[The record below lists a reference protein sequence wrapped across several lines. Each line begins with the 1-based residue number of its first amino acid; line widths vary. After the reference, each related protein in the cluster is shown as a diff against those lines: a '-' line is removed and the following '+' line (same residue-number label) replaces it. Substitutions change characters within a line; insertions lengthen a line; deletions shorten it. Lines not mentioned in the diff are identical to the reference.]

1 MNEVKALKHENGLLK
16 DEVRDAKDASE
27 KAPSAVMAALV
38 DKLRADQVLI
48 PPKITNIGLHIFV
61 ITKAPTYSEAK
72 RNHFRT
78 KMTTLGS
85 RIFDLVFFWG
95 GAATPCAFPPPR
107 PSIFSDYSFWPTS
120 LLTRMTS
127 ISLLMQWLLTSQ
139 WMFDLVCDMYYIGL
153 N

>member
-85 RIFDLVFFWG
+85 RIFDLVFFG
-95 GAATPCAFPPPR
+95 GGQRPLVPFLLLGPPFFPIILFGPLPC
-107 PSIFSDYSFWPTS
+107 
-120 LLTRMTS
+120 
-127 ISLLMQWLLTSQ
+127 
-139 WMFDLVCDMYYIGL
+139 
-153 N
+153 

>member
-1 MNEVKALKHENGLLK
+1 LK

-85 RIFDLVFFWG
+85 RIFDLVFFG
-95 GAATPCAFPPPR
+95 GGGSDPLCLSSSSALHFFRLFFLAHFLVNQDDQHLLAHAMA
-107 PSIFSDYSFWPTS
+107 SDFSVD
-120 LLTRMTS
+120 
-127 ISLLMQWLLTSQ
+127 
-139 WMFDLVCDMYYIGL
+139 V
-153 N
+153 